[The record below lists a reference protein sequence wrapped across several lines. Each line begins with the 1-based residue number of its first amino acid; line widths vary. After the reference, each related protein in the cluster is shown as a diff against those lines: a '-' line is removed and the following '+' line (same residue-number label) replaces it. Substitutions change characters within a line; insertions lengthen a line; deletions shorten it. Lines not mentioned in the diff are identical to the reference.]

1 MKLLAGGAKALFGG
15 LLSPMYL
22 AAQVTERAATYG
34 ADGTLQ
40 MGSAP
45 RACLARVD
53 SATERMRGEAGFTIT
68 DRAISVLATSIE
80 GDLTTDHE
88 IEIFE
93 GPYAG
98 ATFGIAN
105 VDRPPGGS
113 YYFCRGARRG

>member
-1 MKLLAGGAKALFGG
+1 MKLLAGGAKALFGE

-22 AAQVTERAATYG
+22 AAQVTGREATYG

-40 MGSAP
+40 MGSDS

-53 SATERMRGEAGFTIT
+53 SATERMRGEEGFTIT
-68 DRAISVLATSIE
+68 DRAISVLATSIV

-93 GPYAG
+93 GPYTG
-98 ATFGIAN
+98 AVFGVAS